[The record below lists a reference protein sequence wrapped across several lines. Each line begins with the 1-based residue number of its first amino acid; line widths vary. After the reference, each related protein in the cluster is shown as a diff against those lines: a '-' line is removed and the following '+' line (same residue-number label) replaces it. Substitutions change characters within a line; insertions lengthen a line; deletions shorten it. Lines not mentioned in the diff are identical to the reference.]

1 MQATRSL
8 GKAAGETVALIDERF
23 DGYRVALVKR
33 LAALIQTQD
42 AAGGQ
47 SARRAQVER
56 EIITITDLIGNS
68 EKEPSV

>member
-33 LAALIQTQD
+33 LANLIQTQE
-42 AAGGQ
+42 AAGGP
-47 SARRAQVER
+47 SARRAQIER
-56 EIITITDLIGNS
+56 EIIAITDLISDG
-68 EKEPSV
+68 KQEPSV

>member
-8 GKAAGETVALIDERF
+8 GKAAGETVVLIDERF

-42 AAGGQ
+42 VAGGQ

-56 EIITITDLIGNS
+56 EIIAITNLIGDSNQ
-68 EKEPSV
+68 EPSI